1 MQQRSDDQR
10 KVKQRKK
17 SIAFARRKNQFK
29 RQTLF
34 DDTEELK
41 LELYV
46 SFNEEENKYLEKT
59 KCGQTSIAEQKIR
72 ELSAR
77 YDEKKTLFDDEEA
90 EGNFLNV
97 KHSHICSKI
106 F

>member
-17 SIAFARRKNQFK
+17 SIAFARRKSQFK

-34 DDTEELK
+34 DDTELK

-59 KCGQTSIAEQKIR
+59 KCGQTSIAEQKIGD
-72 ELSAR
+72 LSAR
-77 YDEKKTLFDDEEA
+77 NDEKKTLFDDEEA
-90 EGNFLNV
+90 EGDFLNV